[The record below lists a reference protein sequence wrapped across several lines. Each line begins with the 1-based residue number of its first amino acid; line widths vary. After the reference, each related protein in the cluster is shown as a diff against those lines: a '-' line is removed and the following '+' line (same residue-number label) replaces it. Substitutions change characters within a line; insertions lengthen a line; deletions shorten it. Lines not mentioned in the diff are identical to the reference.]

1 MKDKRENVV
10 GRAPGQILRSRTDFP
25 PDRQIL
31 LSHTSPKASRKP
43 SFVEDKYKDRGFD
56 KDNDKETK
64 TNFLSGKGKSV
75 RSGDQNF
82 DNQSEKCFEG
92 PSS

>member
-43 SFVEDKYKDRGFD
+43 SFVKDHNKDKYKDKDLD
-56 KDNDKETK
+56 KDKDKHKE
-64 TNFLSGKGKSV
+64 
-75 RSGDQNF
+75 
-82 DNQSEKCFEG
+82 
-92 PSS
+92 

>member
-43 SFVEDKYKDRGFD
+43 SFVEDHNKDTYKDKELDKDKDKYKD
-56 KDNDKETK
+56 
-64 TNFLSGKGKSV
+64 
-75 RSGDQNF
+75 
-82 DNQSEKCFEG
+82 
-92 PSS
+92 

>member
-43 SFVEDKYKDRGFD
+43 SIVKDHNKDKELDEEKDKYKD
-56 KDNDKETK
+56 
-64 TNFLSGKGKSV
+64 
-75 RSGDQNF
+75 
-82 DNQSEKCFEG
+82 
-92 PSS
+92 

>member
-43 SFVEDKYKDRGFD
+43 SFVEDKYKDST
-56 KDNDKETK
+56 KTMTK
-64 TNFLSGKGKSV
+64 TNLLSGTCQV
-75 RSGDQNF
+75 RESL
-82 DNQSEKCFEG
+82 SEVR
-92 PSS
+92 

>member
-31 LSHTSPKASRKP
+31 LSHTSPKANRKP
-43 SFVEDKYKDRGFD
+43 SFVEDHNKDKYKDKDLD
-56 KDNDKETK
+56 KDKDKHKE
-64 TNFLSGKGKSV
+64 
-75 RSGDQNF
+75 
-82 DNQSEKCFEG
+82 
-92 PSS
+92 

>member
-43 SFVEDKYKDRGFD
+43 SFVEDHNKEKYKDKYQD
-56 KDNDKETK
+56 KDLDKDKDKHKE
-64 TNFLSGKGKSV
+64 
-75 RSGDQNF
+75 
-82 DNQSEKCFEG
+82 
-92 PSS
+92 

>member
-1 MKDKRENVV
+1 MKEKRENVV

-43 SFVEDKYKDRGFD
+43 SFVKDHYKYKCKDKDLDKYKY
-56 KDNDKETK
+56 KD
-64 TNFLSGKGKSV
+64 
-75 RSGDQNF
+75 
-82 DNQSEKCFEG
+82 
-92 PSS
+92 

>member
-31 LSHTSPKASRKP
+31 LSHTSPKASCKP
-43 SFVEDKYKDRGFD
+43 SFVKDKYK
-56 KDNDKETK
+56 NTK
-64 TNFLSGKGKSV
+64 N
-75 RSGDQNF
+75 
-82 DNQSEKCFEG
+82 
-92 PSS
+92 

>member
-31 LSHTSPKASRKP
+31 LSHTSPKSNRKP
-43 SFVEDKYKDRGFD
+43 SFVEYKYKDRGLD
-56 KDNDKETK
+56 KDKDKDK
-64 TNFLSGKGKSV
+64 DKLPIWNLSG
-75 RSGDQNF
+75 
-82 DNQSEKCFEG
+82 
-92 PSS
+92 

>member
-31 LSHTSPKASRKP
+31 LSHTSPKASREP
-43 SFVEDKYKDRGFD
+43 SFVEDHNKDKYKDKELD
-56 KDNDKETK
+56 KDKDKHKE
-64 TNFLSGKGKSV
+64 
-75 RSGDQNF
+75 
-82 DNQSEKCFEG
+82 
-92 PSS
+92 